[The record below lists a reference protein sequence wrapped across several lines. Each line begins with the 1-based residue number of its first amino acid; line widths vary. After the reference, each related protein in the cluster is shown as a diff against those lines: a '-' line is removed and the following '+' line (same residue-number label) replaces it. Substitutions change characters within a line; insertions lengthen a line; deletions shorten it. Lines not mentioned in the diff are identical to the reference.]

1 MDLYEKNGNIL
12 YILNVLKK
20 YSDEEHMLSAIEMQR
35 KIKEIYEI
43 DIDTRTIRRN
53 INLLKYKLDYDI
65 STREENGKGYYIN
78 RDPETDFEPGEV
90 RAIIDNFSYANYIVP
105 SVAKEIIKKC
115 KNMQT
120 VYENEKLKDYQI
132 YSVNSKTENAEVI
145 KNIEDISNSIYNNHK
160 IKFEYWKYEIT
171 NKLEKNIVSTP
182 IVSPFAIVYNKQ
194 EFYFIGIKNG
204 QDKFYHYRLDR
215 MKNVKELDEKITI
228 KKTKSQIKDFA
239 ESTVEMFGGKKEEI
253 EAICN
258 KCLLNAIFDI
268 FGKNVTIE
276 KIPGNDESFK
286 LIVDSNPIGF
296 RMWAMR
302 NIDMVEVKKP
312 LTLRKEM
319 QDILRNAIDKYGL
332 K

>member
-1 MDLYEKNGNIL
+1 MELYEKNGNVL
-12 YILNVLKK
+12 YILKVLKK
-20 YSDEEHMLSAIEMQR
+20 YSDEEHMLTVREVQR
-35 KIKEIYEI
+35 KIKEIYDVE
-43 DIDTRTIRRN
+43 IDTRTIRRN
-53 INLLKYKLDYDI
+53 INLLKYKLAYDI

-78 RDPETDFEPGEV
+78 RDPETDFEPGEI

-105 SVAKEIIKKC
+105 SIAKEIIKKC

-120 VYENEKLKDYQI
+120 IYENEKLRDYQI

-145 KNIEDISNSIYNNHK
+145 KNIEDISSSIYNNHK
-160 IKFEYWKYEIT
+160 IKFEYWKYEIK
-171 NKLEKNIVSTP
+171 NKLKKQIVSIPT
-182 IVSPFAIVYNKQ
+182 VSPFAIIYNKQ
-194 EFYFIGIKNG
+194 EFYFIGIKDG

-215 MKNVKELDEKITI
+215 MKNVQELNDKITI

-258 KCLLNAIFDI
+258 NCLLNTIFDT

-276 KIPGNDESFK
+276 KIPGDDENFK
-286 LIVDSNPIGF
+286 LLVDSNPMGF

-302 NIDMVEVKKP
+302 NIDMVEVIRPEK
-312 LTLRKEM
+312 
-319 QDILRNAIDKYGL
+319 LRNEMNDIIEKALKKYQM
-332 K
+332 

>member
-1 MDLYEKNGNIL
+1 MELYEKNGNIL

-20 YSDEEHMLSAIEMQR
+20 YSDEEHMLSAAEIQR
-35 KIKEIYEI
+35 KIQEIYDIE
-43 DIDTRTIRRN
+43 IDTRTIRRN

-65 STREENGKGYYIN
+65 STRDDNGKGYYLN
-78 RDPETDFEPGEV
+78 RDPETDFEPGEI

-105 SVAKEIIKKC
+105 SIAKVIIKKC

-120 VYENEKLKDYQI
+120 VYENEKIKDYQI

-171 NKLEKNIVSTP
+171 DKLEKKIVSMPT
-182 IVSPFAIVYNKQ
+182 VSPFAIVYNKQ
-194 EFYFIGIKNG
+194 EFYFVGIKDG
-204 QDKFYHYRLDR
+204 QDNFYHYRLDR

-258 KCLLNAIFDI
+258 RCLLNAKFDI
-268 FGKNVTIE
+268 FVKNITIE
-276 KIPGNDESFK
+276 KIPDDNEKIK
-286 LIVDSNPIGF
+286 LIVDTSPRGF
-296 RMWAMR
+296 KMWAMR
-302 NIDMVEVKKP
+302 NIDMVEVVRP
-312 LTLRKEM
+312 VFLREEM
-319 QDILRNAIDKYGL
+319 IEVVQKAMETYKQ
-332 K
+332 

>member
-20 YSDEEHMLSAIEMQR
+20 YSDEEHMLTAAEIQR
-35 KIKEIYEI
+35 KIKEIYDVE
-43 DIDTRTIRRN
+43 IDTRTIRRN

-65 STREENGKGYYIN
+65 STREDNGKGYYIN
-78 RDPETDFEPGEV
+78 RDPETDFEPGEI

-120 VYENEKLKDYQI
+120 VYENEKIKDYQI

-145 KNIEDISNSIYNNHK
+145 KNIEDISSSIYNNHK

-171 NKLEKNIVSTP
+171 NKLEKQIVSTP
-182 IVSPFAIVYNKQ
+182 TVSPFAIIYNKQ
-194 EFYFIGIKNG
+194 EFYLIGIKDG

-215 MKNVKELDEKITI
+215 MKNVKELNAKITI

-253 EAICN
+253 EAICHIW
-258 KCLLNAIFDI
+258 LLDTVLET
-268 FGKNVTIE
+268 FGRNVTIE
-276 KIPGNDESFK
+276 KIQNDEEHFK
-286 LIVDSNPIGF
+286 LLVDTNTLGF
-296 RMWAMR
+296 KMWAMR
-302 NIDMVEVKKP
+302 NIDLVEIKKP
-312 LTLRKEM
+312 IE
-319 QDILRNAIDKYGL
+319 LRNNMQEVIKKAMKKYEI
-332 K
+332 